1 MPRAKSRKSTSR
13 SSRSYSRKTSGRSY
27 TAKRSSGRRS
37 TSRRTTSRV
46 SARRAAAPVIRL
58 EIVQSAAAPTDAIT
72 AGLAKQAGG
81 PVLTPKAKAKF

>member
-58 EIVQSAAAPTDAIT
+58 EIVQPPATPTDALVSTT
-72 AGLAKQAGG
+72 AGLAKG
-81 PVLTPKAKAKF
+81 PTLTPKEKAKF